1 MPTRLTACGW
11 AARSWPSA
19 GRSSSL
25 ESEQQFWEPALSF
38 SLPSS
43 RGQEASRRVNTIK
56 PVPKRRSDPEMQ
68 NYVYKGENGNGGAGG
83 KGLKRS
89 AQSTS
94 TSAKDAPGK
103 K

>member
-1 MPTRLTACGW
+1 
-11 AARSWPSA
+11 
-19 GRSSSL
+19 
-25 ESEQQFWEPALSF
+25 
-38 SLPSS
+38 
-43 RGQEASRRVNTIK
+43 VNTIK